1 MNVLFSVVLPIFGL
15 VGAGWLARRLDLL
28 GASSALELNQF
39 VVYLGMPALLF
50 QIMATAT
57 WHDLDHPGFAGA
69 FALGCAITFSLTVF
83 VRHKQSAHL
92 ADASLD
98 GLNSGYANVG
108 FIGFP
113 LCLAAF
119 GPESLPLVTITAITT
134 VSVLFGV
141 AVLMVEIGLQKTGDV
156 RSAMKKVAFSLA
168 KNPMLLAPVL
178 GIIYGVICPPLPEGP
193 NRFLTLLA
201 SAASPCAL
209 VSLGAFIAQA
219 KVRFYW
225 PKLSSLVALKLLVQ
239 PALTWVAAAFVF
251 HLSPLLTAIAVVVAG
266 LPTGTGPYMLANMYE
281 RDVSSTAGS
290 VLISTI
296 LSVAT
301 IAILVSVFKS

>member
-15 VGAGWLARRLDLL
+15 VGAGWLARRQGFL
-28 GASSALELNQF
+28 GESSALELNQF
-39 VVYLGMPALLF
+39 VVYLGLPALLF

-69 FALGCAITFSLTVF
+69 FAIGCALTFALTVF

-98 GLNSGYANVG
+98 GLNGGYANVG

-141 AVLMVEIGLQKTGDV
+141 AVLMVEIGLQKTGDL
-156 RSAMKKVAFSLA
+156 RAAMKKVAFSLA

-178 GIIYGVICPPLPEGP
+178 GVIYGVLGPPLPEGP
-193 NRFLTLLA
+193 NRFFSLLA

-219 KVRFYW
+219 KVSFHW
-225 PKLSSLVALKLLVQ
+225 PRLSSLVALKLFVQ
-239 PALTWVAAAFVF
+239 PALTWGAATFVF

-290 VLISTI
+290 VLISTV

-301 IAILVSVFKS
+301 IAILVSVFKP